1 MNNGVYKTLLLTLA
15 VSFTLLFAGI
25 VLPAFIQNP
34 NILAAFGAGF
44 VNPFSS
50 GYSLDVFFCWA
61 ILAVWVI
68 YDAKAY
74 SVKRGWL
81 CLVVGIVPGVAV
93 GFALYLFIRQQQVKE
108 VKA

>member
-1 MNNGVYKTLLLTLA
+1 MNNTVYKTILLVLA
-15 VSFTLLFAGI
+15 TGFTLLFAAI
-25 VLPAFIQNP
+25 VIPAFIQNP

-44 VNPFSS
+44 VNPFSI

-81 CLVVGIVPGVAV
+81 CLAVGIVPGVAV
-93 GFALYLFIRQQQVKE
+93 GFALYLVIRQQQVKE
-108 VKA
+108 VKV